1 MWIIVALLS
10 LNIEAA
16 VDALY
21 LKEGRVYT
29 KTGEQEQLLP
39 ATINLPDDV
48 EVKTNGV
55 FKVAKGAERK
65 LKEGQILQWDGT
77 MINPDGSVLPVIDHI
92 AIKDGKAMMT
102 KDGET
107 TQIIAPLVWPVG
119 TVLPDATLV
128 KPSGVR
134 TRLTDGLMFKLDGTS
149 LPARDSITLMKGQV
163 IIQRDGTLLKLL
175 GWQTMGMSDGTKV
188 KGDGTVTRRDGRE
201 IKLHEG
207 QTLVVE
213 GAAITVR

>member
-1 MWIIVALLS
+1 MWIMVALLS

-39 ATINLPDDV
+39 ATIILPDDV

-55 FKVAKGAERK
+55 IKVAKGAERK

-134 TRLTDGLMFKLDGTS
+134 TRLTDGLMFKLDGTP